1 VVKRTLLSL
10 VVIALT
16 GRAVFGQ
23 GKRTV
28 AGIIYFTNNTPSD
41 VQTFPVEVLTPNRQ
55 RVVATTRPD
64 DHYRFEFRKITRGK
78 YLLKLT
84 WPNRCVLWYRMDL
97 TKESKTQVKVI
108 MDAECAHFNGTIRN
122 LPEQ

>member
-1 VVKRTLLSL
+1 MVKRTLLTL

-16 GRAVFGQ
+16 GLAVYGQ

-28 AGIIYFTNNTPSD
+28 AGIIYFTNNTPPD
-41 VQTFPVEVLTPNRQ
+41 VQTFPVEIFTSNRK
-55 RVVATTRPD
+55 RVVGATLPGNR
-64 DHYRFEFRKITRGK
+64 HQFEFRKIRRGK

-108 MDAECAHFNGTIRN
+108 MDAECAHFNGTIQN

>member
-1 VVKRTLLSL
+1 MVKRTLLTL
-10 VVIALT
+10 VVIVLT
-16 GRAVFGQ
+16 GLAAAGQ
-23 GKRTV
+23 GKRKV
-28 AGIIYFTNNTPSD
+28 AGIIYFTNNTPPD
-41 VQTFPVEVLTPNRQ
+41 VQTFPVEIVTPNRK
-55 RVVATTRPD
+55 RVIATTLPD
-64 DHYRFEFRKITRGK
+64 DRHQFEFRKISRGK

-108 MDAECAHFNGTIRN
+108 MDAACAHFNGTIQN